1 MNIYDTL
8 KYHRVSRGLSQSTI
22 AKDTGISQPKLS
34 YFESGKH
41 LPMID
46 DCIKLA
52 DFYDISLDELVGRE
66 YNKQTK

>member
-1 MNIYDTL
+1 
-8 KYHRVSRGLSQSTI
+8 
-22 AKDTGISQPKLS
+22 
-34 YFESGKH
+34 
-41 LPMID
+41 MID